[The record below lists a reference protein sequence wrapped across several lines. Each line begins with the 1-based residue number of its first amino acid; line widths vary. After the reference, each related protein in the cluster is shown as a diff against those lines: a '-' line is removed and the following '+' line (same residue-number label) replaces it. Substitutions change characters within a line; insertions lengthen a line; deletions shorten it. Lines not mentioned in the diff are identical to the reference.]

1 MPPKKITWG
10 DIPHCEF
17 VKDKDIINGRWIE
30 CGLCDVKIK
39 VRATFGFTEWEH
51 HCASNKHC
59 HKVKDHLGTE
69 GMTKLTKYFD
79 TSKVKNNN
87 NTSLPN
93 KSTSIKS
100 PLSEK
105 SKMSNPCPGFY
116 YVKNPEFLHLYSKY
130 KKKDTLNESI
140 LIQYRNGI

>member
-30 CGLCDVKIK
+30 CGLCNVKIK

-59 HKVKDHLGTE
+59 EQLKHHLGNE
-69 GMTKLTKYFD
+69 NMTKLTSYFD
-79 TSKVKNNN
+79 TSSVKKTKHV
-87 NTSLPN
+87 TS
-93 KSTSIKS
+93 
-100 PLSEK
+100 
-105 SKMSNPCPGFY
+105 
-116 YVKNPEFLHLYSKY
+116 H
-130 KKKDTLNESI
+130 
-140 LIQYRNGI
+140 